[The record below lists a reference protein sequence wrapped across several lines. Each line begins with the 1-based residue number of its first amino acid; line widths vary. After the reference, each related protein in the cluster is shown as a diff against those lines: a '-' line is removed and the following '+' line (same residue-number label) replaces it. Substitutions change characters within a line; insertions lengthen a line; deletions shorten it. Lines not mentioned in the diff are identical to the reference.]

1 VVGIVVVSHS
11 RRLAESAV
19 ELALQ
24 MVRGAPPPIEIAAG
38 LDDHVLGTDAAR
50 VKEAIDRVASPDGVL
65 VIMDLG
71 SAVLSAELALELRGD
86 EAGECRVVLS
96 DAPLVEG
103 LVAAVTL
110 AAAGAPLAE
119 VAADAGQAGHIK
131 TALLNIPDAEPGPTA
146 QGAELGGPVMGIELA
161 IHNEHGLH
169 ARPAARLVETARRF
183 DAEVT
188 VRNLTQAGPAVSG
201 RSVSALSTLGVLA
214 GHRVHVAAS
223 GRQAREV
230 LAAVAAL
237 VRRNFDE
244 SVARGTPT
252 AGVEVATGPVSAS
265 PGIGIGPKTSL
276 TPTVLDDGA
285 DAPPASPDVERER
298 LLEAIEETRADLAA
312 TCDHVTSTAGRAE
325 AEIFTAHRLLL
336 DDDELVGEAMSTI
349 DRETVT
355 AQQAWRRAVTGLA
368 ERFEDL
374 SDPYQRARAVDVRAV
389 GDHVLG
395 RLVGVT
401 ASVDAE
407 ATGVV
412 VAHDLLPAQV
422 AALDPA
428 RVVGIVTASG
438 TPVSHGAILARSL
451 GIPAV
456 VGAGASVLEVPDGTI
471 ILVDGTDG
479 VVVVDPPPELCARA
493 RDRSAGERAR
503 AEDLLARSARAAITE
518 DGTRVDVVANIASVE
533 DAVQA
538 VRHGADGIGLLR
550 TEFLF
555 LDRTEPPSEDEQLEI
570 YSSIAKSLG
579 GRRLTI
585 RTLDVGG
592 DKPVPY
598 LPSAGEANP
607 FLGCRGLRLS
617 LRHPDLFK
625 AQLRA
630 IVHVGKEH
638 PVTVL
643 FPMVTTVD
651 ELRAARAL
659 LGEAAIEAGCPA
671 ARLPEAFEVG
681 AMAEVPAFAL
691 RARAAVPLV
700 DVISVGSNDLTQY
713 TAAADRGDPSVAA
726 LADGLDPAV
735 LRLVAEITHAA
746 ASVTRVAVCGEI
758 AADPGA
764 AALLIGLGVR
774 ELSVN
779 PRSIPEIKSTVR
791 SLSIARAQHLA
802 GLALQR
808 DSAASVRALLS
819 DLTDRGAG
827 A

>member
-1 VVGIVVVSHS
+1 MVGIVVVSHS

-86 EAGECRVVLS
+86 DAGDCRVVLS

-110 AAAGAPLAE
+110 AAAGAPLDE

-131 TALLNIPDAEPGPTA
+131 TALLNLENPAPGSPAHGAEPHTA
-146 QGAELGGPVMGIELA
+146 VAGIELA

-169 ARPAARLVETARRF
+169 ARPAARFVETVRRF
-183 DAEVT
+183 DADVT
-188 VRNLTQAGPAVSG
+188 VSNLTQAGPTVSG
-201 RSVSALSTLGVLA
+201 RSVSALSTLGALA
-214 GHRVHVAAS
+214 GHRIHVAAS
-223 GRQAREV
+223 GRQAREA

-252 AGVEVATGPVSAS
+252 VGVELGSGPVGAS
-265 PGIGIGPKTSL
+265 PGIGIGPKTAL
-276 TPTVLDDGA
+276 TPAALDDPA
-285 DAPPASPDVERER
+285 DSPPASPEAERDR
-298 LLEAIEETRADLAA
+298 LLEAIEETRAELTA
-312 TCDHVTSTAGRAE
+312 TWDQVTSTAGRAE
-325 AEIFTAHRLLL
+325 ADIFTAHLLLL
-336 DDDELVGEAMSTI
+336 DDDELVGRAMSTI
-349 DRETVT
+349 DHETVT
-355 AQQAWRRAVTGLA
+355 AQQAWRRAVAELA
-368 ERFEDL
+368 ARFGEL
-374 SDPYQRARAVDVRAV
+374 ADPYQRARADDVRAV
-389 GDHVLG
+389 GDHVLAH
-395 RLVGVT
+395 LVGVT
-401 ASVDAE
+401 MSVDAD
-407 ATGVV
+407 AAGIL
-412 VAHDLLPAQV
+412 VAYDLLPAQV
-422 AALDPA
+422 ATLDPA

-456 VGAGASVLEVPDGTI
+456 VGAGDAVLDVPDGTI
-471 ILVDGTDG
+471 ILVDGSDG
-479 VVVVDPPPELCARA
+479 VVVIDPAPDVCARS
-493 RDRSAGERAR
+493 RERAADQRVR
-503 AEDLLARSARAAITE
+503 ADDLLARSARPAITT
-518 DGTRVDVVANIASVE
+518 DGTRIDVVANVASLD

-538 VRHGADGIGLLR
+538 VRHGADGVGLLR

-555 LDRTEPPSEDEQLEI
+555 LDRAEPPDEDEQLDI
-570 YSSIAKSLG
+570 YSSIAAALE

-598 LPSAGEANP
+598 LRSSGEANP

-617 LRHPDLFK
+617 LRHPELFK

-630 IVHVGKEH
+630 IVRLGMQH

-651 ELRAARAL
+651 ELRAAPR
-659 LGEAAIEAGCPA
+659 CSRRSRPRSA
-671 ARLPEAFEVG
+671 ARQDSCRRRSRSAPWQRSPPSRCG
-681 AMAEVPAFAL
+681 PA
-691 RARAAVPLV
+691 P
-700 DVISVGSNDLTQY
+700 
-713 TAAADRGDPSVAA
+713 PS
-726 LADGLDPAV
+726 
-735 LRLVAEITHAA
+735 
-746 ASVTRVAVCGEI
+746 
-758 AADPGA
+758 
-764 AALLIGLGVR
+764 
-774 ELSVN
+774 
-779 PRSIPEIKSTVR
+779 RSST
-791 SLSIARAQHLA
+791 
-802 GLALQR
+802 
-808 DSAASVRALLS
+808 
-819 DLTDRGAG
+819 
-827 A
+827 

>member
-65 VIMDLG
+65 VVMDLG

-86 EAGECRVVLS
+86 DAGDCRVVLS

-110 AAAGAPLAE
+110 AAAGASLAE

-131 TALLNIPDAEPGPTA
+131 TALLNLESPEPGSAPQDAEPRTA
-146 QGAELGGPVMGIELA
+146 VGVIELA

-169 ARPAARLVETARRF
+169 ARPAARFVETVRRF
-183 DAEVT
+183 DADVT
-188 VRNLTQAGPAVSG
+188 VTNLTQAGPAVSG
-201 RSVSALSTLGVLA
+201 RSVSALSTLGALA
-214 GHRVHVAAS
+214 GHRIHVAAS
-223 GRQAREV
+223 GRQAREA

-244 SVARGTPT
+244 SVARGAPT
-252 AGVEVATGPVSAS
+252 VGVELRSGPVGAS
-265 PGIGIGPKTSL
+265 PGIGFGPKTSL
-276 TPTVLDDGA
+276 TPAALDDGA
-285 DAPPASPDVERER
+285 DSAPASPDAERER
-298 LLEAIEETRADLAA
+298 LLGAIEESRAELTA
-312 TCDHVTSTAGRAE
+312 TCAHVTSAAGRAE
-325 AEIFTAHRLLL
+325 AEIFAAHVLLL
-336 DDDELVGEAMSTI
+336 DDEELVGQAMSTI
-349 DRETVT
+349 DHETIT
-355 AQQAWRRAVTGLA
+355 AQQAWRRAVAGLA
-368 ERFEDL
+368 AKFEEL
-374 SDPYQRARAVDVRAV
+374 ADPYQRARADDVRGV

-395 RLVGVT
+395 HLVGGT
-401 ASVDAE
+401 TSVDTE
-407 ATGVV
+407 ATGVL
-412 VAHDLLPAQV
+412 VAYDLLPAQV

-438 TPVSHGAILARSL
+438 TPVSHSAILARSL

-456 VGAGASVLEVPDGTI
+456 VGAGDAVLDVPDGTV
-471 ILVDGTDG
+471 ILVDGSDG
-479 VVVVDPPPELCARA
+479 VVVIDPEPDVCARY
-493 RDRSAGERAR
+493 RERAADQRVR
-503 AEDLLARSARAAITE
+503 AEDLLARSARPAITT
-518 DGTRVDVVANIASVE
+518 DGTRIDVVANIASVD

-538 VRHGADGIGLLR
+538 VRHGGDGVGLLR

-555 LDRTEPPSEDEQLEI
+555 LDRAEPPGEDEQLQI
-570 YSSIAKSLG
+570 YTSIADALE

-598 LPSAGEANP
+598 LRSSSEANP

-617 LRHPDLFK
+617 LRHPELFK

-630 IVHVGKEH
+630 LVRLGVQH

-659 LGEAAIEAGCPA
+659 LAEVASEVGYPSGQ
-671 ARLPEAFEVG
+671 LPPAFEVG

-713 TAAADRGDPSVAA
+713 TAAAERGNPSVGA

-735 LRLVAEITHAA
+735 LRLVADITQAA
-746 ASVTRVAVCGEI
+746 ASVTRVAVCGEL
-758 AADPGA
+758 AAEPGA

-774 ELSVN
+774 ELSMN
-779 PRSIPEIKSTVR
+779 PRSIPEIKSFVR
-791 SLSIARAQHLA
+791 SMSIPRAQHLA

-808 DSAASVRALLS
+808 DSAASVRALLG
-819 DLTDRGAG
+819 DLP
-827 A
+827 